1 MWSWVMPMMFK
12 QLLGTLHTKFQLVNE
27 IENCNLSWMLTSI
40 EDVSTFGRVPLPKEW
55 STPSKCN
62 SRLTLFSWVPW
73 QTFNAICVKKP
84 NERRMFG
91 DSIKRRQS
99 KSVIHLLLNQHSYK
113 LEIMGWQINIMK
125 VGLSEVAN
133 LWNSLEFIRDCIF
146 VNT

>member
-1 MWSWVMPMMFK
+1 MPMMFK

-133 LWNSLEFIRDCIF
+133 L
-146 VNT
+146 